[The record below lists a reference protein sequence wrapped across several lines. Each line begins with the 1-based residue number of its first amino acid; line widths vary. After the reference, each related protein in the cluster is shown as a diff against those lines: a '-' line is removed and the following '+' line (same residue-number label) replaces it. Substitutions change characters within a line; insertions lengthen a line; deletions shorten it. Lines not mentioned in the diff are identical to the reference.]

1 MRPIFCYRI
10 ALITFCVYSAFSL
23 PAATTAYA
31 QDATAT
37 EKKATPFSSTS
48 LPALVTSEFNGLAA
62 RGNATMRF
70 FGLKVYDVTLFS
82 KAGAALAAKPYEANA
97 HPFVLELI
105 YDIGLKGAA
114 ISERSVQEMRKQGHK
129 DDALLQKWQTQM
141 TQVFPDIKSGDVLIG
156 VAIPGKE
163 ARFYNRTKLIGTIA
177 DSEFVAAFFDIW
189 LSPKSSEP
197 KLREK
202 LIGNIR

>member
-1 MRPIFCYRI
+1 MRPILLYCY
-10 ALITFCVYSAFSL
+10 ATLMSFSVFI
-23 PAATTAYA
+23 ATTAYA
-31 QDATAT
+31 QDAAAP
-37 EKKATPFSSTS
+37 EKKGASTS
-48 LPALVTSEFNGLAA
+48 SNGLPAHVTSEFNGLAP

-114 ISERSVQEMRKQGHK
+114 ISERSVQEMRKQGYK
-129 DDALLQKWQTQM
+129 DDALLQKWQAQM

-189 LSPKSSEP
+189 LSHKSSEP
-197 KLREK
+197 KLRER
-202 LIGNIR
+202 LIGNTK